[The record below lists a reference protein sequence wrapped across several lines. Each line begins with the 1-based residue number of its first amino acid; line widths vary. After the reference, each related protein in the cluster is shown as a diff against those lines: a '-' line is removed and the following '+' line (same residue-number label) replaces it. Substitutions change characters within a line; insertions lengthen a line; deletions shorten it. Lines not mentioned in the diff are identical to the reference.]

1 MAVMNNQCC
10 HRIIVGGFSV
20 PPSAVPQLG
29 QQGDFLYVD
38 SKNTVEHIKRQH
50 RANKKAVTALYDG
63 SMNIQ

>member
-1 MAVMNNQCC
+1 M
-10 HRIIVGGFSV
+10 